1 MKEPRVIQG
10 LNLLSTFSTVV
21 LDSKDTEEVRN
32 LLDLISNFHPIFIN
46 TYYFH
51 EDTLYIETE
60 IPFLWRNA
68 AECIYKL
75 SNNEMKY
82 EEAKE
87 YMLYLIKQRV
97 ASMSTIPTI
106 HSAYQQGYE
115 VTPMIVDKGIIDTDN
130 KAYSKSYNR
139 HHTLGCGKGS
149 EVIYSISSSSD
160 CKIGQTIQKDKWS
173 SNMMIERL
181 QLPIPKWQTIDTK
194 EELEKAWD
202 SYTKPVVIK
211 PTGLI
216 GGKGVVVGIETL
228 EEAKKAFEFAS
239 SASERHVGKEWQRKV
254 MIQEQV
260 PGDDYRLLVVD
271 GKLEIATKRIPAFIV
286 GDGQSTIHELIE
298 ETNKDPRRDVTSPVH
313 TLKPINIDEPLL
325 DYLKEQNL
333 TLESIP
339 AENEKINVRKVAS
352 MSQGGITEDF
362 TDLVAPEIKYV
373 VESIASSI
381 HAFVLGVDILC
392 NDISKPLTKDNGG
405 ILEINMMPE
414 AYLNFYPVLGTDRS
428 YVVDTFVKKLLKHNK
443 TKKVVVV
450 GTMLED
456 IPTLLR
462 KSTIL
467 KPYIEKDEVVGE
479 YKEGEIRINGLNINK
494 DLEKWRAVEALKVN
508 ASLDVIMLHN
518 RDWEEVRETGLGFN
532 NIDLLIVSKEIA
544 DDEEMKVVKKYKSK
558 GYIKKIRVV

>member
-1 MKEPRVIQG
+1 
-10 LNLLSTFSTVV
+10 
-21 LDSKDTEEVRN
+21 
-32 LLDLISNFHPIFIN
+32 
-46 TYYFH
+46 
-51 EDTLYIETE
+51 
-60 IPFLWRNA
+60 
-68 AECIYKL
+68 
-75 SNNEMKY
+75 MKY

-352 MSQGGITEDF
+352 MSQGGITEDY
-362 TDLVAPEIKYV
+362 TEKVSPEIKYI
-373 VESIASSI
+373 VESIAKSI
-381 HAFVLGVDILC
+381 HAFVIGVDVFC
-392 NDISKPLTKDNGG
+392 QDISKPLTKENGG
-405 ILEINMMPE
+405 ILEINTMPE
-414 AYLNFYPVLGTDRS
+414 AYLNLYPVIGKQRE
-428 YVVDTFVKKLLKHNK
+428 YVIDTYVEKLLKENTTEKIVVIGQFNK
-443 TKKVVVV
+443 
-450 GTMLED
+450 D

-462 KSTIL
+462 QKTFFGSYLEDTD
-467 KPYIEKDEVVGE
+467 YIGE
-479 YKEGEIRINGLNINK
+479 FKEGDLFINSLKINSGLDK
-494 DLEKWRAVEALKVN
+494 GKTLEGLKVN
-508 ASLDVIMLHN
+508 ALLDAIIIHH
-518 RDWEEVRETGLGFN
+518 RDWEDVISTGLGFDR
-532 NIDLLIVSKEIA
+532 IDLVILSKEISLNK
-544 DDEEMKVVKKYKSK
+544 EYMHLLRKYKRK
-558 GYIKKIRVV
+558 GFIEKIKII